1 MTNYNKSYYSFNAYT
16 DYENTFAEKHYLKA
30 MIGFNQELTKYS
42 TFSGKR
48 YDILSGEK
56 PSLGLGSGNH
66 ETTQDGYEWAL
77 RGAFFRLNY
86 IYNDRYLFE
95 LNGRYDGTSRFPSDN
110 RFVFLLLSLQLG
122 VSVKKSS
129 WKELA
134 DGWTT

>member
-1 MTNYNKSYYSFNAYT
+1 
-16 DYENTFAEKHYLKA
+16 

-110 RFVFLLLSLQLG
+110 RFVFLPSFSAAWR
-122 VSVKKSS
+122 VSEESS